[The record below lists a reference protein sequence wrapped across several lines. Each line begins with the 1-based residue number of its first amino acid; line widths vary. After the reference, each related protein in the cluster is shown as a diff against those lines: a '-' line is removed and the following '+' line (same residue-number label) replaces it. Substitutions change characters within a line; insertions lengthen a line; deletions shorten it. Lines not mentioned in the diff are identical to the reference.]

1 MDDLEKMI
9 EDCKVYIKAMGR
21 LKVFGVSNDGEAVVL
36 LERECEEYR
45 EKIEDLQK
53 AVDELRNPVFVP
65 CQELQIDN
73 LVDLPEDMRD
83 RVYMMD
89 VNKDG
94 SITLYFVMEDGE

>member
-1 MDDLEKMI
+1 M
-9 EDCKVYIKAMGR
+9 
-21 LKVFGVSNDGEAVVL
+21 FGVSNDGEAVVL

-45 EKIEDLQK
+45 DKIKALEKL
-53 AVDELRNPVFVP
+53 VDELRDPVFAP
-65 CQELQIDN
+65 CQELQSDN

-94 SITLYFVMEDGE
+94 SVTLYFAVGDDE

>member
-1 MDDLEKMI
+1 MNGLKKI
-9 EDCKVYIKAMGR
+9 LEDCKVYRKAIGR
-21 LKVFGVSNDGEAVVL
+21 LKMFGVSNDGEAVVL

-45 EKIEDLQK
+45 DKIKDLEKL
-53 AVDELRNPVFVP
+53 VDELMDPAFVP
-65 CQELQIDN
+65 CQELQSDN

-94 SITLYFVMEDGE
+94 SITLYFVTEDGE